1 MTRLW
6 HRILRGTRDQR
17 GATAAEFAILC
28 PVFCMMVFG
37 TIEVSRMMYMGASV
51 QWAVDRASRMVV
63 VDPDVSDS
71 DLEDAVNGYLEAAG
85 SPDVEITAEE
95 EDFGGVPV
103 IRLSAHYDHVVYG
116 PFITGFTV
124 GFDFETLVPR
134 PDA

>member
-1 MTRLW
+1 MLKFWR
-6 HRILRGTRDQR
+6 RGIRDQR
-17 GATAAEFAILC
+17 GATAAEFAILL

-51 QWAVDRASRMVV
+51 QWAVDRAARMVV
-63 VDPDVSDS
+63 VDPDVSDA
-71 DLEDAVNGYLEAAG
+71 DLEDAVNGYLTAAG
-85 SPDVEITAEE
+85 SPDVAIVSAE

-103 IRLSAHYDHVVYG
+103 IRLSAHYDHVLYG
-116 PFITGFTV
+116 PFISGFTV

>member
-1 MTRLW
+1 MSSLW
-6 HRILRGTRDQR
+6 HRILHGTRDQR

-28 PVFCMMVFG
+28 PVFCMMIFG
-37 TIEVSRMMYMGASV
+37 VIEISRMMYMGASV
-51 QWAVDRASRMVV
+51 QWAVDRAARMVI

-71 DLEDAVNGYLEAAG
+71 DLEAAVTQYLVAAG
-85 SPDVEITAEE
+85 SPTVAINTEE

-103 IRLSAHYDHVVYG
+103 IRLSAHYDHAVYG
-116 PFITGFTV
+116 PFITGWTV